1 MYNLHFNILKN
12 YLDSII
18 INNGILEVE
27 NPEKIVE
34 KVKLDFLIKLAFRFY
49 KKLYDGEVDSNFF
62 EESKNINNDVVEF
75 YKSEKGLEGHF
86 PRKDNKAEL
95 VCLNCNKHF
104 HTTEIPKNNNF
115 LPLCS
120 ECEKTIGQEIEIWQK
135 LFD

>member
-1 MYNLHFNILKN
+1 MYNLHFNILKD
-12 YLDSII
+12 YLDAII
-18 INNGILEVE
+18 INNGILKVE

-49 KKLYDGEVDSNFF
+49 KKLYDGEIDSQFSQ
-62 EESKNINNDVVEF
+62 ESKDNDNNIVKF

-86 PRKDNKAEL
+86 PKKNNKAEI

-104 HTTEIPKNNNF
+104 YTSEIPKNNNF
-115 LPLCS
+115 LPICE
-120 ECEKTIGQEIEIWQK
+120 ECEKTIGQEIEIWQR

>member
-1 MYNLHFNILKN
+1 MQNLHFNILKN

-18 INNGILEVE
+18 INNGVLTVE

-49 KKLYDGEVDSNFF
+49 KKLYDGEIDSKFSH
-62 EESKNINNDVVEF
+62 ESEKSDNNIVEF

-86 PRKDNKAEL
+86 PQKNNQAEL

-104 HTTEIPKNNNF
+104 YTSEIPKNNNF

>member
-1 MYNLHFNILKN
+1 M
-12 YLDSII
+12 
-18 INNGILEVE
+18 
-27 NPEKIVE
+27 EKIVQIYPMG
-34 KVKLDFLIKLAFRFY
+34 KTGISFQMRRLKLICWIFLIKLAFRFY